1 MNEAVF
7 LEKNKTY
14 NSENNINLILSPE
27 FYWVRVFDIPIESK
41 KEALLA
47 LPNLFEDFLDDIDG
61 YKFYIIKLDSNK
73 YLGFAYNDEQI
84 KNAIKEAGLN
94 LRKISSIYFA
104 QNEFSSLVNKED
116 NTTSIFSIDESQY
129 IYQDDIL
136 VKIPQSFYVDDSLSV
151 ELTNIE
157 LSKEY
162 ISLDNFSKFIS
173 NKQAYI
179 LSAIFICFALM
190 FFSKTIYLEN
200 TIKGYDDQIDN
211 IKSEANLPATFF
223 QTKSILETLEGTQ
236 LQYTKLRDVLSYG
249 INFKSQFAG
258 ILKDISFSNKRVV
271 FTYSEVDEKKLK
283 RYFSKLKNKKEFSG
297 STATYKVEVNL

>member
-162 ISLDNFSKFIS
+162 ISLDNFSKFIT

-200 TIKGYDDQIDN
+200 TIKGYDEHIDV